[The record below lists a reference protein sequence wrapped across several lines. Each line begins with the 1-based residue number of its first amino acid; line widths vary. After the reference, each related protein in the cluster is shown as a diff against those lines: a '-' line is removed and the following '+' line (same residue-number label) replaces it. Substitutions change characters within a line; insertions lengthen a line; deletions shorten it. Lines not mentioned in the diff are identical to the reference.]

1 MVRLHAGQPTVRV
14 ASSGTSPGV
23 CFSDSLPHCMHI
35 VLHTSRAHPSISPR
49 PAPALLLFP
58 RACCRSP
65 PSRRPPSITPSAI
78 APPTEGISRRVNA
91 HPRPHRRTPTR
102 RSSAPSLPRYH
113 TTPTVAPHRF
123 RRIVAPRPRD
133 RAAIERPANARPRPH
148 RSAPSR
154 CAPQRAIALLAA
166 LTPAR
171 HASPPPNSP
180 ASHTPAHTPATRTTH
195 TGSSRR
201 GMHCCTLG
209 WSCGQLPA
217 IDPSDSCVRC
227 IIVCALCLWACCS
240 VLYVWMSSVM

>member
-1 MVRLHAGQPTVRV
+1 MLQVSA
-14 ASSGTSPGV
+14 
-23 CFSDSLPHCMHI
+23 
-35 VLHTSRAHPSISPR
+35 
-49 PAPALLLFP
+49 
-58 RACCRSP
+58 
-65 PSRRPPSITPSAI
+65 ITPPAI
-78 APPTEGISRRVNA
+78 NHALRHRA
-91 HPRPHRRTPTR
+91 PHRRHLSP
-102 RSSAPSLPRYH
+102 SECAPAPSSPHPNTTQQRTIAHQVPHH
-113 TTPTVAPHRF
+113 TAVAPHRF

-227 IIVCALCLWACCS
+227 IGL
-240 VLYVWMSSVM
+240 